1 MSKRKYSNLIATLTW
16 DDEMVHQ
23 IYNDIRVKLWTRNR
37 HMRAG
42 ETRRIDLTLVEDE
55 EYMEGHE
62 VVQETW
68 TRNPKVWQGEYIN
81 VHLDK
86 NGHYQVHLKNLE
98 MGDGFNAVRIGNAI
112 TTEFK
117 TAQKVLGLC
126 KK

>member
-42 ETRRIDLTLVEDE
+42 ETRRIDLTMVEDE

-68 TRNPKVWQGEYIN
+68 TCNPKVWQGTYIN

-86 NGHYQVHLKNLE
+86 EGHYQIHLRKMELTKR
-98 MGDGFNAVRIGNAI
+98 FSPVRVGNAI
-112 TTEFK
+112 QREFL
-117 TAQKVLGLC
+117 TAKKVLGL
-126 KK
+126 

>member
-1 MSKRKYSNLIATLTW
+1 MSKRKYSNLMATLTW

-42 ETRRIDLTLVEDE
+42 ETRRIDLTMVEDE

-81 VHLDK
+81 IHRDK
-86 NGHYQVHLKNLE
+86 EGHYQVHLRKMELNKR
-98 MGDGFNAVRIGNAI
+98 FSPVRVGNAI
-112 TTEFK
+112 QQELL
-117 TAQKVLGLC
+117 TAKKVLGL
-126 KK
+126 

>member
-1 MSKRKYSNLIATLTW
+1 MSKKTFRVEALLQEN
-16 DDEMVHQ
+16 MVHQ

-42 ETRRIDLTLVEDE
+42 ETRRIDLTLVEEE

-86 NGHYQVHLKNLE
+86 NGHYQVHLKKLE
-98 MGDGFNAVRIGNAI
+98 IAEGFNAVRVGNAI
-112 TTEFK
+112 TTELR
-117 TAQKVLGLC
+117 TAKKVLGV
-126 KK
+126 